1 MPSHLK
7 TDEGRKACP
16 ELVEGTKGQRVQCDE
31 GRKTKFGL
39 SSFILRPLPLRRLA
53 KDCKGGL
60 LLEMAI
66 MVFILVV
73 VGTAVL
79 TGVSTTHLSGAA
91 VEVQS
96 TAENIGR
103 NQMES
108 VMTQP
113 YQAAPSNYAVIA
125 TPEGYSVTAVAEEDV
140 AGEPNV
146 QRVIVTVSFAG
157 EDVLILETIRVN
169 G

>member
-1 MPSHLK
+1 MPNHVSL
-7 TDEGRKACP
+7 DQGRRARP
-16 ELVEGTKGQRVQCDE
+16 ELIARTKDRWGRPDE
-31 GRKTKFGL
+31 RRSTRGEYWSLVF
-39 SSFILRPLPLRRLA
+39 RPPSLRRLA

-79 TGVSTTHLSGAA
+79 TGVSTTHISGAA

-103 NQMES
+103 NQMEF
-108 VMTQP
+108 VMDQP
-113 YQAAPSNYAVIA
+113 YQVAPSSYPVIA
-125 TPEGYSVTAVAEEDV
+125 TPDGYSVTAVAEEDV
-140 AGEPNV
+140 AGQPNV
-146 QRVIVTVSFAG
+146 QRVIVTVSFNG
-157 EDVLILETIRVN
+157 EEVLVLETIRVN